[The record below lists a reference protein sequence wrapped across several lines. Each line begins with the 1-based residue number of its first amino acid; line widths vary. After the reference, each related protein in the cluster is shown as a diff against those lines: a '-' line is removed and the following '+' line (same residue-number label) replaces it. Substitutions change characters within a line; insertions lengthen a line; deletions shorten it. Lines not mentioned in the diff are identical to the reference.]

1 MFSQLNMVSGTIS
14 ASALTGTPI
23 VVGTLKTDNSAKSN
37 LLDLIIGAMAG
48 IAAAAIAITVLRFA
62 MENRKRKSA
71 GF

>member
-1 MFSQLNMVSGTIS
+1 
-14 ASALTGTPI
+14 
-23 VVGTLKTDNSAKSN
+23 
-37 LLDLIIGAMAG
+37 LLDLIIGASAG